1 MKVVITGGFGFLGL
15 HVCKRLLAIG
25 ELADAEDQSQ
35 EVSQIILFDQGTPK
49 GIPEDPRV
57 QLRVGDIADP
67 AQGQQLV
74 DEDGMVI
81 FHLASVM
88 SGQGEKDFDLCWRV
102 NMEGT
107 RNLLEACRRRRG
119 CKFIFASSG
128 ACFGER
134 PPGPETDG
142 TKLLPETSYGMTKA
156 CCELIIND
164 YTRRKFLDGRVARL
178 PTVIPRPEPN
188 SGLPAAFSDVLREPL
203 WKRDCILP
211 LPPDLRHAVCG
222 YRVLV
227 RNLIHLANL
236 PAAAFESSDR
246 CMNLPCLSVTLHDL
260 HEALKRIVDPS
271 KLGQVSYA
279 PDEALAAK
287 LRTFHHDMDAERA
300 RRLGMVGDSSA
311 AAIAADFAAEYVD
324 EALLKPVMEIFE
336 EPRHWRT
343 FGNEYVNVYRVENA
357 PGDTTLMH
365 IHRVDSLYFFFSCSQ
380 VQGTK
385 WKEEPKDDTLED
397 GEVRY
402 GDHGNCTLTHRI
414 HNKCRPVMMCLD
426 VEFVPFGADA
436 AAGAAAGAAPAA
448 KRAKT
453 EVPGLKL
460 IKERPACRVYTL
472 EVAPGATAS
481 VAVPFARTLLVVH
494 RGARVQGLGVVGLV
508 KPGDVFFREGPE
520 ELKLDVLGRRRALR
534 LWLVELLY

>member
-1 MKVVITGGFGFLGL
+1 MAGADGPVAFLVREADGPVALLRKVAAGEQQRRRTFNSQPAPGYAFQRQPKVWT
-15 HVCKRLLAIG
+15 VTMTRRLLAIG

-142 TKLLPETSYGMTKA
+142 TKLLPETSY
-156 CCELIIND
+156 
-164 YTRRKFLDGRVARL
+164 
-178 PTVIPRPEPN
+178 
-188 SGLPAAFSDVLREPL
+188 EPL

-343 FGNEYVNVYRVENA
+343 FGNEYVNVYRVEPRREN
-357 PGDTTLMH
+357 G
-365 IHRVDSLYFFFSCSQ
+365 RS
-380 VQGTK
+380 
-385 WKEEPKDDTLED
+385 
-397 GEVRY
+397 
-402 GDHGNCTLTHRI
+402 
-414 HNKCRPVMMCLD
+414 RPRSGV
-426 VEFVPFGADA
+426 A
-436 AAGAAAGAAPAA
+436 ARKMLPAIP
-448 KRAKT
+448 R
-453 EVPGLKL
+453 
-460 IKERPACRVYTL
+460 
-472 EVAPGATAS
+472 
-481 VAVPFARTLLVVH
+481 
-494 RGARVQGLGVVGLV
+494 
-508 KPGDVFFREGPE
+508 
-520 ELKLDVLGRRRALR
+520 
-534 LWLVELLY
+534 

>member
-88 SGQGEKDFDLCWRV
+88 SGQG
-102 NMEGT
+102 
-107 RNLLEACRRRRG
+107 RG

-142 TKLLPETSYGMTKA
+142 TKLLPETSYGK
-156 CCELIIND
+156 L
-164 YTRRKFLDGRVARL
+164 FLLLGL
-178 PTVIPRPEPN
+178 PTQLLSLQALPPFPTLTLPLRRNGHGLPNREPN

-520 ELKLDVLGRRRALR
+520 ELKLDV
-534 LWLVELLY
+534 